1 MQFVVLY
8 NNLQIRVISNL
19 RTIQMARKQNPVDDF
34 LVEVGDNI
42 RRIRTRQ
49 GFTLEELGRDIGL
62 DKSNMYRIEQGRNI
76 TLLTL
81 MKIASFLGVSPNT
94 LLPSETMIASEDIV
108 KYVKKQKSSD

>member
-1 MQFVVLY
+1 
-8 NNLQIRVISNL
+8 
-19 RTIQMARKQNPVDDF
+19 MARKRNPVDEF

-62 DKSNMYRIEQGRNI
+62 DKSNMHRIEQGRNI

-81 MKIASFLGVSPNT
+81 LKIAAFLGVSPAT
-94 LLPSETMIASEDIV
+94 LLPSETLIASDDVE
-108 KYVKKQKSSD
+108 KYVRQKKSSE

>member
-1 MQFVVLY
+1 
-8 NNLQIRVISNL
+8 
-19 RTIQMARKQNPVDDF
+19 MARKRNPVDDF

-62 DKSNMYRIEQGRNI
+62 DKSNMHRIEQGRNI

-81 MKIASFLGVSPNT
+81 LKIAAFLEVSPAT
-94 LLPSETMIASEDIV
+94 LLPSETMIASDDVE
-108 KYVKKQKSSD
+108 KYVRQKKTSE

>member
-1 MQFVVLY
+1 
-8 NNLQIRVISNL
+8 
-19 RTIQMARKQNPVDDF
+19 MARKRNPVDDF

-62 DKSNMYRIEQGRNI
+62 DKSNMHRIEQGRNI

-81 MKIASFLGVSPNT
+81 LKIAAFLEVSPAT
-94 LLPSETMIASEDIV
+94 LLPSETMIASDDVE
-108 KYVKKQKSSD
+108 KYVKQKKTSE